1 MLVKRRKTKEI
12 KVGNVKLGGNNPI
25 RVQSMCSTKTKDINA
40 TIKQI
45 HSLEETGC
53 ELIRIAVPDIESV
66 KKIKK
71 IKQQI
76 NIPLIADIHYDYKL
90 ALESLKQGVDKIR
103 INPGNIPEDEL
114 KLIVKEAKD
123 ADKPIRI
130 GINIGSLPKNITQ
143 KFGFTSEAMFKAASD
158 TVDTFEN
165 LDFRNIVVSLKSSDI
180 FQTIEANRLFSEKS
194 DYPLHLGITEA
205 GTIKSGIAKSSIG
218 LGYLLIKGIGD
229 TIRVSL
235 TADPT
240 EEVLTA
246 YNILKSLN
254 LRKGATVIS
263 CPTCGRAEID
273 VINIAEEIE
282 KRLIKIEKPIKVG
295 VLGCFVNVE
304 EAKMA
309 DVGIAGAEK
318 YGIIFK
324 KGKIIRKV
332 EKENL
337 IEEILKEIY

>member
-25 RVQSMCSTKTKDINA
+25 RVQSMCSTKTKDIDA

-76 NIPLIADIHYDYKL
+76 NIPLIADVHYNYKL

-143 KFGFTSEAMFKAASD
+143 KLGFTSEAMFKAALD

>member
-12 KVGNVKLGGNNPI
+12 RIGDVKLGGNNPI
-25 RVQSMCSTKTKDINA
+25 RVQSMCNTKTKDIDA

-76 NIPLIADIHYDYKL
+76 NIPLIADVHYDYKL

-143 KFGFTSEAMFKAASD
+143 KLGFTSEAMFKAALD

-194 DYPLHLGITEA
+194 DYPLHIGITEA

-235 TADPT
+235 LEDSLQ
-240 EEVLTA
+240 EVRIA
-246 YNILKSLN
+246 RDILSSLDI
-254 LRKGATVIS
+254 RKFGPNYIC
-263 CPTCGRAEID
+263 CPTCGRCEVDLRKKAQELMSSFNKLNHNSFSGLS
-273 VINIAEEIE
+273 VA
-282 KRLIKIEKPIKVG
+282 LM
-295 VLGCFVNVE
+295 GCMVNGPG
-304 EAKMA
+304 EAKHA
-309 DVGIAGAEK
+309 DIGIAFG
-318 YGIIFK
+318 
-324 KGKIIRKV
+324 
-332 EKENL
+332 
-337 IEEILKEIY
+337 